1 MIIYYKCL
9 IVDSVFSHLGF
20 WGGNLFLIAPFPDL
34 CLLVP
39 FHSRFGIQI
48 INHKENPLANIH
60 QGIPK
65 GIVKILFFI
74 FNYRYNLLPGV
85 SYMLHLR
92 FFLNCST
99 SVAYKTHL

>member
-1 MIIYYKCL
+1 MIIDYKCL

-20 WGGNLFLIAPFPDL
+20 WSGNLFLIAPFPDL

-48 INHKENPLANIH
+48 INHQENPLANIH

-65 GIVKILFFI
+65 GIVKILFFLFLI
-74 FNYRYNLLPGV
+74 IDKICCPMYHICYICG
-85 SYMLHLR
+85 
-92 FFLNCST
+92 FFNCST